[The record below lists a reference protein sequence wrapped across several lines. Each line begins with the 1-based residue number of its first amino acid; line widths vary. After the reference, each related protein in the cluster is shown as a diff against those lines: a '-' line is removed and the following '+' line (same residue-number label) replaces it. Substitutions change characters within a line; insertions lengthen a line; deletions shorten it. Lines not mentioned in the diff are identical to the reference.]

1 MMASA
6 IPAKLR
12 TTCFVID
19 CPMNALMAS
28 FLGRQS
34 EEVHVIY
41 ALDPVRKDIE
51 EYLRVSKILLEGLN
65 VVSENVIAI
74 DSARFWGGEKND
86 LLAAAR
92 QSLAPMVERHA
103 RGTVYFGNCLT
114 NPVALALKRFARLN
128 HLYHAPSDFTG
139 LLFPQPNSSKLC
151 LKNVVKRTLG
161 LALYQ
166 IETGD
171 IPIHSLLE
179 FGARKDFQHVDFND
193 FSSDAVEAVL
203 AALRR
208 QLDGPGRNTMLLLAG
223 DEPEVGD
230 NNDSNIAKY
239 VQPHLQSVER
249 LMQEHGLQQ
258 ANLWL
263 KEHKSY
269 FPLVEEERALLVDEF
284 SRLGCSV
291 RFVTD
296 YLPKA
301 YRLLPGECI
310 LKYCRYDHI
319 IAEPS
324 SFLLNVAGS
333 INAVAAVSPFAPY
346 RNADQIGRNNEFMKI
361 NALLATP
368 CRVY

>member
-1 MMASA
+1 MMANAMAVKLPSA
-6 IPAKLR
+6 
-12 TTCFVID
+12 CFVID
-19 CPMNALMAS
+19 CPLNALMAS
-28 FLGRQS
+28 FVGRQS
-34 EEVHVIY
+34 QEVHVIH
-41 ALDPVRKDIE
+41 ALDPARKDIE

-65 VVSENVIAI
+65 VVSEDLIAI

-92 QSLAPMVERHA
+92 QSLAPLVERHA
-103 RGTVYFGNCLT
+103 KGTVYFGNCLT

-139 LLFPQPNSSKLC
+139 LLFPPPNS
-151 LKNVVKRTLG
+151 LKSRLKDVVKRALG
-161 LALYQ
+161 LPLYQ
-166 IETGD
+166 VETGD
-171 IPIHSLLE
+171 IPIHSLLD

-193 FSSDAVEAVL
+193 FSSVAVEAVL
-203 AALRR
+203 VALRR
-208 QLDGPGRNTMLLLAG
+208 ELDGTGRNIMLLLAG
-223 DEPEVGD
+223 EEPEAGD
-230 NNDSNIAKY
+230 NNTLNIAKY
-239 VQPHLQSVER
+239 LQPHLQAVER

-258 ANLWL
+258 ARLWL

-269 FPLVEEERALLVDEF
+269 LPLTDEERSLLVEAF

-291 RFVTD
+291 RFVAD

-333 INAVAAVSPFAPY
+333 IDAVAAVSPFVPY
-346 RNADQIGRNNEFMKI
+346 RNADQIGRNDEFMKI